1 MMNTMPFSGL
11 TPHFIWPSC
20 SAQPSPSVSLAASTL
35 HERPLRTT
43 HTETTR
49 TDVSASADA
58 VAPHT
63 AALLDDAT
71 SHTAAS
77 HASAP
82 LDATPH
88 TIRALVFDLDGTLLD
103 TLPHLTALTNFVL
116 AQQHFPQHTQEEVL
130 SYIGEGGQKLLMR
143 AAPENTPQDVIDA
156 MFQQW
161 KEKFYTHGID
171 LVAPFEGINDMLA
184 TLKTRALLG
193 VLSNKFDAGCIA
205 SVQQH
210 FPNTFCWVHGERAGI
225 PRKPQPDGLQ
235 NCLDELQL
243 HPDEAIYVGDSV
255 TDIDAARSAGMR
267 AIGVSW
273 GYQDSSALL
282 EHGASYLAKS
292 PCDLLTYVEPLLFER
307 HI

>member
-1 MMNTMPFSGL
+1 MMNTMSFSGL
-11 TPHFIWPSC
+11 TPHFISSSC
-20 SAQPSPSVSLAASTL
+20 STQSSSLASLTASTS
-35 HERPLRTT
+35 HEPPLRTT
-43 HTETTR
+43 HAETTH

-63 AALLDDAT
+63 AASLDDA
-71 SHTAAS
+71 A
-77 HASAP
+77 
-82 LDATPH
+82 LH

-143 AAPENTPQDVIDA
+143 AAPKNTPQDVIDA

-273 GYQDSSALL
+273 GYQDSRALL

-292 PCDLLTYVEPLLFER
+292 PCDLLTYVEPLFFER
-307 HI
+307 RI

>member
-1 MMNTMPFSGL
+1 MSFSGL
-11 TPHFIWPSC
+11 TPHFISPSC
-20 SAQPSPSVSLAASTL
+20 SAQPSPLASLTASTS
-35 HERPLRTT
+35 HEPLLWTT
-43 HTETTR
+43 HAETTHA
-49 TDVSASADA
+49 DVSASADA

-63 AALLDDAT
+63 AASLDDA
-71 SHTAAS
+71 A
-77 HASAP
+77 
-82 LDATPH
+82 LH
-88 TIRALVFDLDGTLLD
+88 TIRALIFDLDGTLLD

-143 AAPENTPQDVIDA
+143 AAPKNTPQDVIDA

-171 LVAPFEGINDMLA
+171 LVAPFEGINDTLA

-273 GYQDSSALL
+273 GYQDSRALL

-292 PCDLLTYVEPLLFER
+292 PCDLLTYVEPLLFEHR
-307 HI
+307 I

>member
-1 MMNTMPFSGL
+1 MMNTMSFSGL
-11 TPHFIWPSC
+11 TPHFISPSC
-20 SAQPSPSVSLAASTL
+20 SAQPSPLASLTASTS
-35 HERPLRTT
+35 HEPLLRTT
-43 HTETTR
+43 HAETTHA
-49 TDVSASADA
+49 DVSASADA

-63 AALLDDAT
+63 AASLDDAT
-71 SHTAAS
+71 
-77 HASAP
+77 
-82 LDATPH
+82 LH

-143 AAPENTPQDVIDA
+143 AAPKNTPQDVIDA

-273 GYQDSSALL
+273 GYQDSRALL

-292 PCDLLTYVEPLLFER
+292 PCDLLTYVEPLLFEHR
-307 HI
+307 I

>member
-1 MMNTMPFSGL
+1 MMNAMSFSEL
-11 TPHFIWPSC
+11 TPHFISSSC
-20 SAQPSPSVSLAASTL
+20 STQSSSLASLTASTS
-35 HERPLRTT
+35 HEPPLRTT
-43 HTETTR
+43 HAETTH

-63 AALLDDAT
+63 AASLDDA
-71 SHTAAS
+71 A
-77 HASAP
+77 
-82 LDATPH
+82 LH

-143 AAPENTPQDVIDA
+143 AAPKNTPQDVIDA

-273 GYQDSSALL
+273 GYQDSRALL

-292 PCDLLTYVEPLLFER
+292 PCDLLTYVEPLLFEHR
-307 HI
+307 I

>member
-1 MMNTMPFSGL
+1 MMNTMSFSEL
-11 TPHFIWPSC
+11 TPHFISSSC
-20 SAQPSPSVSLAASTL
+20 STQSSSLASLTASTS
-35 HERPLRTT
+35 HEPLLRTT
-43 HTETTR
+43 RAETTHA
-49 TDVSASADA
+49 DVSASADA

-63 AALLDDAT
+63 AASLDDA
-71 SHTAAS
+71 A
-77 HASAP
+77 
-82 LDATPH
+82 LH
-88 TIRALVFDLDGTLLD
+88 TIRALIFDLDGTLLD

-143 AAPENTPQDVIDA
+143 AAPKNTPQDVIDA

-273 GYQDSSALL
+273 GYQDSRALL

-292 PCDLLTYVEPLLFER
+292 PCDLLTYVEPLFFER
-307 HI
+307 RI

>member
-1 MMNTMPFSGL
+1 MMNTMSFSGL
-11 TPHFIWPSC
+11 TPHFISPSC
-20 SAQPSPSVSLAASTL
+20 SAQPSPLASLTASTS
-35 HERPLRTT
+35 HEPLLRTT
-43 HTETTR
+43 HAETTHA
-49 TDVSASADA
+49 DVSASADA

-63 AALLDDAT
+63 AASLDDA
-71 SHTAAS
+71 A
-77 HASAP
+77 
-82 LDATPH
+82 LH
-88 TIRALVFDLDGTLLD
+88 TIRALIFDLDGTLLD

-143 AAPENTPQDVIDA
+143 AAPKNTPQDVIDA

-184 TLKTRALLG
+184 TLKTRTLLG

-273 GYQDSSALL
+273 GYQDSRALL

-307 HI
+307 RI

>member
-1 MMNTMPFSGL
+1 MMNTMSFSGL
-11 TPHFIWPSC
+11 TPHFISPSC
-20 SAQPSPSVSLAASTL
+20 SAQPSPLASLTASTS
-35 HERPLRTT
+35 HEPLLRTT
-43 HTETTR
+43 HAETTHA
-49 TDVSASADA
+49 DVSASADA
-58 VAPHT
+58 VAPYT
-63 AALLDDAT
+63 AASLDDA
-71 SHTAAS
+71 A
-77 HASAP
+77 
-82 LDATPH
+82 LH
-88 TIRALVFDLDGTLLD
+88 TIRALIFDLDGTLLD

-143 AAPENTPQDVIDA
+143 AAPKNTPQDVIDA

-184 TLKTRALLG
+184 TLKTRTLLG

-273 GYQDSSALL
+273 GYQDSRALL

-292 PCDLLTYVEPLLFER
+292 PCDLLTYVEPLLFEHR
-307 HI
+307 I

>member
-1 MMNTMPFSGL
+1 MMNTMSFSEL
-11 TPHFIWPSC
+11 TPHFISSSC
-20 SAQPSPSVSLAASTL
+20 STQSSSLASLTTSTS
-35 HERPLRTT
+35 HEPPLRTT
-43 HTETTR
+43 HAETTH

-63 AALLDDAT
+63 AASLDDAT
-71 SHTAAS
+71 
-77 HASAP
+77 
-82 LDATPH
+82 LH

-116 AQQHFPQHTQEEVL
+116 AQQHFSQHTQEEVL

-205 SVQQH
+205 SVQRH

-225 PRKPQPDGLQ
+225 PRKPQPGGLQ

-273 GYQDSSALL
+273 GYQDSRALL

-307 HI
+307 RI

>member
-1 MMNTMPFSGL
+1 MMNTMSFSEL
-11 TPHFIWPSC
+11 TPHFISSSC
-20 SAQPSPSVSLAASTL
+20 STQSSSLASLTASTS
-35 HERPLRTT
+35 HEPPLRTT
-43 HTETTR
+43 HAETTH

-63 AALLDDAT
+63 AASLDDA
-71 SHTAAS
+71 A
-77 HASAP
+77 
-82 LDATPH
+82 LH

-143 AAPENTPQDVIDA
+143 AAPKNTPQDVIDA

-193 VLSNKFDAGCIA
+193 VLSNKFDAGCLA

-273 GYQDSSALL
+273 GYQDSRALL

-307 HI
+307 RI

>member
-1 MMNTMPFSGL
+1 MSFSEL
-11 TPHFIWPSC
+11 TPHFISPSC
-20 SAQPSPSVSLAASTL
+20 SAQPSPLASLTASTS
-35 HERPLRTT
+35 HEPLLRTT
-43 HTETTR
+43 RAETTHA
-49 TDVSASADA
+49 DVSASADA

-63 AALLDDAT
+63 AASLDDA
-71 SHTAAS
+71 A
-77 HASAP
+77 
-82 LDATPH
+82 LH
-88 TIRALVFDLDGTLLD
+88 TIRALIFDLDGTLLD

-143 AAPENTPQDVIDA
+143 AAPKNTPQDVIDA

-184 TLKTRALLG
+184 TLKTRTLLG

-273 GYQDSSALL
+273 GYQDSRALL

-307 HI
+307 RI

>member
-1 MMNTMPFSGL
+1 MMNTMSFSEL
-11 TPHFIWPSC
+11 TPHFISSSC
-20 SAQPSPSVSLAASTL
+20 STQSSSLASLTASTS
-35 HERPLRTT
+35 HEPPLRTT
-43 HTETTR
+43 HAETTH

-63 AALLDDAT
+63 AASLDDA
-71 SHTAAS
+71 A
-77 HASAP
+77 
-82 LDATPH
+82 LH

-143 AAPENTPQDVIDA
+143 AAPKKTPQDVIDA

-273 GYQDSSALL
+273 GYQDSRALL

-292 PCDLLTYVEPLLFER
+292 PCDLLTYVEPLLFEHR
-307 HI
+307 I

>member
-1 MMNTMPFSGL
+1 MSFSGL
-11 TPHFIWPSC
+11 TPHFISPSC
-20 SAQPSPSVSLAASTL
+20 SAQPSPLASLTASTS
-35 HERPLRTT
+35 HEPLLRTT
-43 HTETTR
+43 HAETTHA
-49 TDVSASADA
+49 DVSASADA

-63 AALLDDAT
+63 AASLDDAT
-71 SHTAAS
+71 
-77 HASAP
+77 
-82 LDATPH
+82 LH

-143 AAPENTPQDVIDA
+143 AAPKNTPQDVIDA

-273 GYQDSSALL
+273 GYQDSRALL

-292 PCDLLTYVEPLLFER
+292 PCDLLTYVEPLLFEHR
-307 HI
+307 I

>member
-1 MMNTMPFSGL
+1 MSFSGL
-11 TPHFIWPSC
+11 TPHFISPSC
-20 SAQPSPSVSLAASTL
+20 SAQPSPLASLTASTS
-35 HERPLRTT
+35 HEPLLRTT
-43 HTETTR
+43 RAETTHA
-49 TDVSASADA
+49 DVSASADA

-63 AALLDDAT
+63 AASLDDA
-71 SHTAAS
+71 A
-77 HASAP
+77 
-82 LDATPH
+82 LH
-88 TIRALVFDLDGTLLD
+88 TIRALIFDLDGTLLD

-143 AAPENTPQDVIDA
+143 AAPKNTPQDVIDA

-184 TLKTRALLG
+184 TLKTRTLLG

-273 GYQDSSALL
+273 GYQDSRALL

-292 PCDLLTYVEPLLFER
+292 PCDLLTYVEPLLFEHR
-307 HI
+307 I

>member
-1 MMNTMPFSGL
+1 M
-11 TPHFIWPSC
+11 
-20 SAQPSPSVSLAASTL
+20 
-35 HERPLRTT
+35 RTT
-43 HTETTR
+43 HAETTH

-63 AALLDDAT
+63 AASLDDA
-71 SHTAAS
+71 A
-77 HASAP
+77 
-82 LDATPH
+82 LH

-273 GYQDSSALL
+273 GYQDSRALL

-307 HI
+307 RI

>member
-1 MMNTMPFSGL
+1 MSFSGL
-11 TPHFIWPSC
+11 TPHFISPSC
-20 SAQPSPSVSLAASTL
+20 SAQPSPLASLTASTS
-35 HERPLRTT
+35 HEPLLRTT
-43 HTETTR
+43 RAETTHA
-49 TDVSASADA
+49 DVSASTDA

-63 AALLDDAT
+63 AASLDDA
-71 SHTAAS
+71 A
-77 HASAP
+77 
-82 LDATPH
+82 LH
-88 TIRALVFDLDGTLLD
+88 TIRALIFDLDGTLLD

-143 AAPENTPQDVIDA
+143 AAPKNTPQDVIDA

-273 GYQDSSALL
+273 GYQDSRALL

-292 PCDLLTYVEPLLFER
+292 PCDLLTYVEPLLFEHR
-307 HI
+307 I

>member
-1 MMNTMPFSGL
+1 MMNTMSFSEL
-11 TPHFIWPSC
+11 TPHFISSSC
-20 SAQPSPSVSLAASTL
+20 STQSSSLASLTASTS
-35 HERPLRTT
+35 HEPPLRTT
-43 HTETTR
+43 HAETTH

-63 AALLDDAT
+63 AASLDDA
-71 SHTAAS
+71 A
-77 HASAP
+77 
-82 LDATPH
+82 LH

-143 AAPENTPQDVIDA
+143 AAPKNTPQDVIDA

-273 GYQDSSALL
+273 GYQDSRVLL

-307 HI
+307 RI

>member
-1 MMNTMPFSGL
+1 MMNTMSFSEL
-11 TPHFIWPSC
+11 TPHFISSSC
-20 SAQPSPSVSLAASTL
+20 STQSSSLASLTASTS
-35 HERPLRTT
+35 HEPPLRTT
-43 HTETTR
+43 HAETTH

-63 AALLDDAT
+63 AASLDDA
-71 SHTAAS
+71 A
-77 HASAP
+77 
-82 LDATPH
+82 LH

-143 AAPENTPQDVIDA
+143 AAPKNTPQDVIDA

-225 PRKPQPDGLQ
+225 PQKPQPDGLQ

-273 GYQDSSALL
+273 GYQDSRALL

-307 HI
+307 RI

>member
-1 MMNTMPFSGL
+1 MMNTMSFSEL
-11 TPHFIWPSC
+11 TPHFISSSC
-20 SAQPSPSVSLAASTL
+20 STQSSSLASLTASTS
-35 HERPLRTT
+35 HEPPLRTT
-43 HTETTR
+43 HAETTH

-63 AALLDDAT
+63 AASLDDA
-71 SHTAAS
+71 A
-77 HASAP
+77 
-82 LDATPH
+82 LH

-143 AAPENTPQDVIDA
+143 AAPKNTPQDVIDA

-193 VLSNKFDAGCIA
+193 VLSNKFDAGCLA

-273 GYQDSSALL
+273 GYQDSRALL

-292 PCDLLTYVEPLLFER
+292 PCDLLTYVEPLFFER
-307 HI
+307 RI

>member
-1 MMNTMPFSGL
+1 MSFSEL
-11 TPHFIWPSC
+11 TPRFISSSC
-20 SAQPSPSVSLAASTL
+20 STQSSSLASLTASTS
-35 HERPLRTT
+35 HEPPLRTT
-43 HTETTR
+43 HAETTH

-63 AALLDDAT
+63 AASLDDA
-71 SHTAAS
+71 A
-77 HASAP
+77 
-82 LDATPH
+82 LH
-88 TIRALVFDLDGTLLD
+88 TIRALIFDLDGTLLD

-143 AAPENTPQDVIDA
+143 AAPKNTPQDVIDA

-184 TLKTRALLG
+184 TLKTRTLLG

-273 GYQDSSALL
+273 GYQDSRALL

-292 PCDLLTYVEPLLFER
+292 PCDLLTYVEPLLFEHR
-307 HI
+307 I

>member
-1 MMNTMPFSGL
+1 MSFSEL
-11 TPHFIWPSC
+11 TPHFISSSC
-20 SAQPSPSVSLAASTL
+20 STQSSSLASLTASTS
-35 HERPLRTT
+35 HEPPLRTT
-43 HTETTR
+43 HAETTH

-63 AALLDDAT
+63 AASLDDA
-71 SHTAAS
+71 A
-77 HASAP
+77 
-82 LDATPH
+82 LH

-273 GYQDSSALL
+273 GYQDSRALL

-307 HI
+307 RI

>member
-1 MMNTMPFSGL
+1 MSFSEL
-11 TPHFIWPSC
+11 TPHFISSSC
-20 SAQPSPSVSLAASTL
+20 STQSSSLASLTASTS
-35 HERPLRTT
+35 HEPPLRTT
-43 HTETTR
+43 HAETTH

-63 AALLDDAT
+63 AASLDDA
-71 SHTAAS
+71 A
-77 HASAP
+77 
-82 LDATPH
+82 LH

-143 AAPENTPQDVIDA
+143 AAPKNTPQDVIDA

-273 GYQDSSALL
+273 GYQDSRALL

-292 PCDLLTYVEPLLFER
+292 PCDLLTYVEPLLFEHR
-307 HI
+307 I

>member
-1 MMNTMPFSGL
+1 MMNTMSFSGL
-11 TPHFIWPSC
+11 TPHFISPSC
-20 SAQPSPSVSLAASTL
+20 SAQPSPLASLTASTS
-35 HERPLRTT
+35 HEPLLRTT
-43 HTETTR
+43 HAETTHA
-49 TDVSASADA
+49 DVSASADA

-63 AALLDDAT
+63 AASLDDA
-71 SHTAAS
+71 A
-77 HASAP
+77 
-82 LDATPH
+82 LH
-88 TIRALVFDLDGTLLD
+88 TIRALIFDLDGTLLD

-143 AAPENTPQDVIDA
+143 AAPKNTPQDVIDA

-171 LVAPFEGINDMLA
+171 LVAPFEGINDTLA

-235 NCLDELQL
+235 NCLDALQL

-273 GYQDSSALL
+273 GYQDSRALL

-292 PCDLLTYVEPLLFER
+292 PCDLLTYVEPLLFEHR
-307 HI
+307 I

>member
-1 MMNTMPFSGL
+1 MMNTMSFSGL
-11 TPHFIWPSC
+11 TPHFISPSC
-20 SAQPSPSVSLAASTL
+20 SAQPSPLASLTASTS
-35 HERPLRTT
+35 HEPPLRTT
-43 HTETTR
+43 HAETTHA
-49 TDVSASADA
+49 DASASADA

-63 AALLDDAT
+63 AGALDDA
-71 SHTAAS
+71 A
-77 HASAP
+77 
-82 LDATPH
+82 LH
-88 TIRALVFDLDGTLLD
+88 TIRALIFDLDGTLLD

-193 VLSNKFDAGCIA
+193 VLSNKFDAGCIS

-273 GYQDSSALL
+273 GYQDSRALL

-292 PCDLLTYVEPLLFER
+292 PCDLLTYVEPLLFEHR
-307 HI
+307 I

>member
-1 MMNTMPFSGL
+1 MMNTMSFSEL
-11 TPHFIWPSC
+11 TPHFISSSC
-20 SAQPSPSVSLAASTL
+20 STQSSSLASLTASTS
-35 HERPLRTT
+35 HEPPLRTT
-43 HTETTR
+43 HAETTH

-58 VAPHT
+58 VAPHI
-63 AALLDDAT
+63 AASLDDA
-71 SHTAAS
+71 A
-77 HASAP
+77 
-82 LDATPH
+82 LH

-143 AAPENTPQDVIDA
+143 AAPKNTPQDVIDA

-273 GYQDSSALL
+273 GYQDSRALL

-307 HI
+307 RI

>member
-1 MMNTMPFSGL
+1 MMNTMSFSGL
-11 TPHFIWPSC
+11 TPHFISPSC
-20 SAQPSPSVSLAASTL
+20 SAQPSPLASLTASTS
-35 HERPLRTT
+35 HEPPLRTT
-43 HTETTR
+43 HAETTH

-63 AALLDDAT
+63 AASLDDA
-71 SHTAAS
+71 A
-77 HASAP
+77 
-82 LDATPH
+82 LH
-88 TIRALVFDLDGTLLD
+88 TIRALIFDLDGTLLD

-143 AAPENTPQDVIDA
+143 AAPKNTPQDVIDA

-184 TLKTRALLG
+184 TLKTRTLLG

-273 GYQDSSALL
+273 GYQDSRALL

-292 PCDLLTYVEPLLFER
+292 PCDLLTYVEPLLFEHR
-307 HI
+307 I

>member
-1 MMNTMPFSGL
+1 MSFSEL
-11 TPHFIWPSC
+11 TPHFISSSC
-20 SAQPSPSVSLAASTL
+20 STQSSSLASLTASTS
-35 HERPLRTT
+35 HEPPLRTT
-43 HTETTR
+43 HAETTH

-63 AALLDDAT
+63 AASLDDA
-71 SHTAAS
+71 A
-77 HASAP
+77 
-82 LDATPH
+82 LH

-143 AAPENTPQDVIDA
+143 AAPKNTPQDVIDA

-273 GYQDSSALL
+273 GYQDSRALL

-292 PCDLLTYVEPLLFER
+292 SCDLLTYVEPLLFER
-307 HI
+307 RI

>member
-1 MMNTMPFSGL
+1 MMNTMSFSEL
-11 TPHFIWPSC
+11 TPHFISSSC
-20 SAQPSPSVSLAASTL
+20 STQSSSLASLTASTS
-35 HERPLRTT
+35 HEPPLRTT
-43 HTETTR
+43 HAETTH

-63 AALLDDAT
+63 AASLDDA
-71 SHTAAS
+71 A
-77 HASAP
+77 
-82 LDATPH
+82 LH

-143 AAPENTPQDVIDA
+143 AAPKNTPQDVIDA

-273 GYQDSSALL
+273 GYQDSRALL

-292 PCDLLTYVEPLLFER
+292 PCDLLTYVEPLLFEHR
-307 HI
+307 I

>member
-1 MMNTMPFSGL
+1 M
-11 TPHFIWPSC
+11 
-20 SAQPSPSVSLAASTL
+20 
-35 HERPLRTT
+35 RTT
-43 HTETTR
+43 HAETTH

-63 AALLDDAT
+63 AASLDDAT
-71 SHTAAS
+71 
-77 HASAP
+77 
-82 LDATPH
+82 LH

-116 AQQHFPQHTQEEVL
+116 AQQHFSQHTQEEVL

-273 GYQDSSALL
+273 GYQDSRALL

-307 HI
+307 RI

>member
-1 MMNTMPFSGL
+1 MMNTMSFSGL
-11 TPHFIWPSC
+11 TPHFISPSC
-20 SAQPSPSVSLAASTL
+20 SAQPSPLASLYVFTSL
-35 HERPLRTT
+35 EPPLRTT
-43 HTETTR
+43 HAETTH

-63 AALLDDAT
+63 AASLDDA
-71 SHTAAS
+71 A
-77 HASAP
+77 
-82 LDATPH
+82 LH

-116 AQQHFPQHTQEEVL
+116 AQQHFSQHTQEEVL

-193 VLSNKFDAGCIA
+193 VLSNKFDAAALQVCSSIFLIRFVGFMVN
-205 SVQQH
+205 VQE
-210 FPNTFCWVHGERAGI
+210 FRENPNQMVYRIVWM
-225 PRKPQPDGLQ
+225 
-235 NCLDELQL
+235 NCSYILMRQSMW
-243 HPDEAIYVGDSV
+243 AI
-255 TDIDAARSAGMR
+255 
-267 AIGVSW
+267 
-273 GYQDSSALL
+273 LL
-282 EHGASYLAKS
+282 PILMLLAVLA
-292 PCDLLTYVEPLLFER
+292 CAQ
-307 HI
+307 

>member
-1 MMNTMPFSGL
+1 MMNTMSFSGL
-11 TPHFIWPSC
+11 TPHFISPSC
-20 SAQPSPSVSLAASTL
+20 SAQPSPLASLTASTS
-35 HERPLRTT
+35 HEPLLRTT
-43 HTETTR
+43 RAETTHA
-49 TDVSASADA
+49 DVSASADA

-63 AALLDDAT
+63 AASLDDA
-71 SHTAAS
+71 A
-77 HASAP
+77 
-82 LDATPH
+82 LH
-88 TIRALVFDLDGTLLD
+88 TIRALIFDLDGTLLD

-143 AAPENTPQDVIDA
+143 AAPKNTPQDVIDA

-184 TLKTRALLG
+184 TLKTRTLLG

-273 GYQDSSALL
+273 GYQDSRALL

-292 PCDLLTYVEPLLFER
+292 PCDLLTYVEPLLFEHR
-307 HI
+307 I

>member
-1 MMNTMPFSGL
+1 MSFSGL
-11 TPHFIWPSC
+11 TPHFISPSC
-20 SAQPSPSVSLAASTL
+20 SAQPSPLASLTASTS
-35 HERPLRTT
+35 HEPLLRTT
-43 HTETTR
+43 HAETTHA
-49 TDVSASADA
+49 DVSASADA

-63 AALLDDAT
+63 AASLDDA
-71 SHTAAS
+71 A
-77 HASAP
+77 
-82 LDATPH
+82 LH
-88 TIRALVFDLDGTLLD
+88 TIRALIFDLDGTLLD

-143 AAPENTPQDVIDA
+143 AAPKNTPQDVIDA

-184 TLKTRALLG
+184 TLKTRTLLG

-273 GYQDSSALL
+273 GYQDSRALL

-292 PCDLLTYVEPLLFER
+292 PCDLLTYVEPLLFEHR
-307 HI
+307 I

>member
-1 MMNTMPFSGL
+1 MSFSEL
-11 TPHFIWPSC
+11 TPHFISSSC
-20 SAQPSPSVSLAASTL
+20 STQSSSLASLTASTS
-35 HERPLRTT
+35 HEPPLRTT
-43 HTETTR
+43 HAETTH

-63 AALLDDAT
+63 AASLDDA
-71 SHTAAS
+71 A
-77 HASAP
+77 
-82 LDATPH
+82 LH

-143 AAPENTPQDVIDA
+143 AAPKNTPQDVIDA

-193 VLSNKFDAGCIA
+193 VLSNKFDAGCLA

-273 GYQDSSALL
+273 GYQDSRALL

-307 HI
+307 RI

>member
-1 MMNTMPFSGL
+1 MSFSGL
-11 TPHFIWPSC
+11 TPHFISPSC
-20 SAQPSPSVSLAASTL
+20 SAQPSPLASLTASTS
-35 HERPLRTT
+35 HEPPLRTT
-43 HTETTR
+43 HAETTH

-63 AALLDDAT
+63 AASLDDA
-71 SHTAAS
+71 A
-77 HASAP
+77 
-82 LDATPH
+82 LH

-273 GYQDSSALL
+273 GYQDSRALL

-292 PCDLLTYVEPLLFER
+292 SCDLLTYVEPLLFER
-307 HI
+307 RI

>member
-1 MMNTMPFSGL
+1 MMNTMSFSGL
-11 TPHFIWPSC
+11 TPHFISPSC
-20 SAQPSPSVSLAASTL
+20 SAQPSPLASLTASTS
-35 HERPLRTT
+35 HEPLLRTT
-43 HTETTR
+43 HAETTHA
-49 TDVSASADA
+49 DVSASADA

-63 AALLDDAT
+63 AASLDDA
-71 SHTAAS
+71 A
-77 HASAP
+77 
-82 LDATPH
+82 LH
-88 TIRALVFDLDGTLLD
+88 TIRALIFDLDGTLLD

-143 AAPENTPQDVIDA
+143 AAPKNTPQDVIDA

-171 LVAPFEGINDMLA
+171 LVAPFEGINDTLA

-273 GYQDSSALL
+273 GYQDSRALL

-292 PCDLLTYVEPLLFER
+292 PCDLLTYVEPLLFEHR
-307 HI
+307 I

>member
-1 MMNTMPFSGL
+1 MMNTMSFSEL
-11 TPHFIWPSC
+11 TPHFISSSC
-20 SAQPSPSVSLAASTL
+20 STQSSSLASLTASTS
-35 HERPLRTT
+35 HEPPLRTT
-43 HTETTR
+43 HAETTH

-63 AALLDDAT
+63 AASLDDA
-71 SHTAAS
+71 A
-77 HASAP
+77 
-82 LDATPH
+82 LH

-143 AAPENTPQDVIDA
+143 AAPKNTPQDVIDA

-225 PRKPQPDGLQ
+225 PRKPQPGGLQ

-273 GYQDSSALL
+273 GYQDSRALL

-307 HI
+307 RI

>member
-1 MMNTMPFSGL
+1 MSFSEL
-11 TPHFIWPSC
+11 TPHFISSSC
-20 SAQPSPSVSLAASTL
+20 STQSSSLASLTASTS
-35 HERPLRTT
+35 HEPPLRTT
-43 HTETTR
+43 HAETTH

-63 AALLDDAT
+63 AASLDDA
-71 SHTAAS
+71 A
-77 HASAP
+77 
-82 LDATPH
+82 LH
-88 TIRALVFDLDGTLLD
+88 TIRALIFDLDGTLLD

-143 AAPENTPQDVIDA
+143 AAPKNTPQDVIDA

-273 GYQDSSALL
+273 GYQDSRALL

-307 HI
+307 RI

>member
-1 MMNTMPFSGL
+1 MSFSEL
-11 TPHFIWPSC
+11 TPHFISSSC
-20 SAQPSPSVSLAASTL
+20 STQSSSLASLTASTS
-35 HERPLRTT
+35 HEPPLRTT
-43 HTETTR
+43 HAETTH

-63 AALLDDAT
+63 AASLDDA
-71 SHTAAS
+71 A
-77 HASAP
+77 
-82 LDATPH
+82 LH

-143 AAPENTPQDVIDA
+143 AAPKNTPQDVIDA

-161 KEKFYTHGID
+161 KEKFYTHGLD

-273 GYQDSSALL
+273 GYQDSRALL

-307 HI
+307 RI

>member
-1 MMNTMPFSGL
+1 MMNTMSFSEL
-11 TPHFIWPSC
+11 TPHFISSSC
-20 SAQPSPSVSLAASTL
+20 STQSSSLASLTASTS
-35 HERPLRTT
+35 HEPLLRTT
-43 HTETTR
+43 HAETTH

-63 AALLDDAT
+63 AASLDDA
-71 SHTAAS
+71 A
-77 HASAP
+77 
-82 LDATPH
+82 LH

-143 AAPENTPQDVIDA
+143 AAPKNTPQDVIDA

-273 GYQDSSALL
+273 GYQDSRALL

-292 PCDLLTYVEPLLFER
+292 PCDLLTYVEPLLFEHR
-307 HI
+307 I

>member
-1 MMNTMPFSGL
+1 MMNAMSFSEL
-11 TPHFIWPSC
+11 TPHFISSSC
-20 SAQPSPSVSLAASTL
+20 STQSSSLASLTASTS
-35 HERPLRTT
+35 HEPPLRTT
-43 HTETTR
+43 HAETTH

-63 AALLDDAT
+63 AASLDDA
-71 SHTAAS
+71 A
-77 HASAP
+77 
-82 LDATPH
+82 LH

-143 AAPENTPQDVIDA
+143 AAPKNTPQDVIDA

-193 VLSNKFDAGCIA
+193 VLSNKFDAGCIT

-243 HPDEAIYVGDSV
+243 RPNEAIYVGDSV

-273 GYQDSSALL
+273 GYQDSRALL
-282 EHGASYLAKS
+282 AHGASYLAKS
-292 PCDLLTYVEPLLFER
+292 PVDLLTYVEPLLFER
-307 HI
+307 RV